1 MGRSAAGVRGIRL
14 GKGDKVV
21 GAVNLRRKGTSILVA
36 TQKGFGKRSEEDEYR
51 ISHRGGK
58 GIFTVKASEK
68 TGKMVAIKEVVDTDD
83 IVIVTSDGM
92 VIRQHAADIRV
103 AGRNTQGVHLI
114 RLNTGDSIA
123 AVAAV
128 VAEEEEEK
136 QLAEKE
142 KYGSNN
148 KPSAQDKSSI
158 DDKNEIGQENMFT
171 QKPDKTEKNKPI
183 PKKKTVIK
191 KSGKKKK

>member
-1 MGRSAAGVRGIRL
+1 
-14 GKGDKVV
+14 
-21 GAVNLRRKGTSILVA
+21 
-36 TQKGFGKRSEEDEYR
+36 
-51 ISHRGGK
+51 
-58 GIFTVKASEK
+58 
-68 TGKMVAIKEVVDTDD
+68 VAIKEVVDTDD

-114 RLNTGDSIA
+114 RLNEGDSIA

-142 KYGSNN
+142 KSGSIG
-148 KPSAQDKSSI
+148 KPTAQDKQSI
-158 DDKNEIGQENMFT
+158 DDKGESRQENIFT
-171 QKPDKTEKNKPI
+171 QRPDKIEKKKPVL
-183 PKKKTVIK
+183 PKKSTK
-191 KSGKKKK
+191 KLSGKKKK

>member
-1 MGRSAAGVRGIRL
+1 
-14 GKGDKVV
+14 
-21 GAVNLRRKGTSILVA
+21 
-36 TQKGFGKRSEEDEYR
+36 
-51 ISHRGGK
+51 
-58 GIFTVKASEK
+58 
-68 TGKMVAIKEVVDTDD
+68 
-83 IVIVTSDGM
+83 
-92 VIRQHAADIRV
+92 V

-142 KYGSNN
+142 KNGANN
-148 KPSAQDKSSI
+148 KPPAPDTSSI
-158 DDKNEIGQENMFT
+158 GDKEEIGQENMFS
-171 QKPDKTEKNKPI
+171 QKPDKTEKKKPI
-183 PKKKTVIK
+183 LPKKTAKR

>member
-1 MGRSAAGVRGIRL
+1 
-14 GKGDKVV
+14 
-21 GAVNLRRKGTSILVA
+21 
-36 TQKGFGKRSEEDEYR
+36 
-51 ISHRGGK
+51 
-58 GIFTVKASEK
+58 
-68 TGKMVAIKEVVDTDD
+68 MVAIKEVVDTDD

-114 RLNTGDSIA
+114 RLNEGDTIA

-142 KYGSNN
+142 KNGANN
-148 KPSAQDKSSI
+148 KSSVPDKPSINGKEES
-158 DDKNEIGQENMFT
+158 KQEKLFT
-171 QKPDKTEKNKPI
+171 PKPDKSE
-183 PKKKTVIK
+183 KKKQIQQK
-191 KSGKKKK
+191 KTMKKLSGKRKK